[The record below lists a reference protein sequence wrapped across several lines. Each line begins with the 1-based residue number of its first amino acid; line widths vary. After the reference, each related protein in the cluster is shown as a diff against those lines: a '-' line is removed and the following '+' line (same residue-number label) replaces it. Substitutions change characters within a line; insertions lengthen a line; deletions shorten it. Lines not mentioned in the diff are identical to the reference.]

1 MVELLLPPFQELKP
15 LAYRNPIP
23 TVDIIIELS
32 ERPHRPIVLIER
44 LNEPYGWAIPGG
56 FVDYGEPVEA
66 AARREAREETGLEVE
81 LIEQFQVY
89 SDPSRDPRKHTM
101 SVVFIAE
108 AKGEPQAGDDAKGIA
123 LFEPW
128 RVPENLCFDHDRI
141 LRDYWR
147 YRHYGLRPHLV

>member
-1 MVELLLPPFQELKP
+1 MT
-15 LAYRNPIP
+15 YRNPIP
-23 TVDIIIELS
+23 TVDIIIEMS
-32 ERPHRPIVLIER
+32 DRPHRPIVLIER

-56 FVDYGEPVEA
+56 FVDYGEPVEV
-66 AARREAREETGLEVE
+66 AARREAQEETGLAIE

-108 AKGEPQAGDDAKGIA
+108 AKGEPQAGDDAKGLG
-123 LFEPW
+123 LFESW

-147 YRHYGLRPHLV
+147 YRHYGLRPRLG

>member
-1 MVELLLPPFQELKP
+1 MT
-15 LAYRNPIP
+15 YRNPIP
-23 TVDIIIELS
+23 TVDIIIEMS
-32 ERPHRPIVLIER
+32 DRPHRPIVLIER

-56 FVDYGEPVEA
+56 FVDYGETVEV
-66 AARREAREETGLEVE
+66 AARREAQEETGLSVE

-89 SDPSRDPRKHTM
+89 SDPNRDPRKHTM

-123 LFEPW
+123 LFESW

-147 YRHYGLRPHLV
+147 YRHYGIRPRLV